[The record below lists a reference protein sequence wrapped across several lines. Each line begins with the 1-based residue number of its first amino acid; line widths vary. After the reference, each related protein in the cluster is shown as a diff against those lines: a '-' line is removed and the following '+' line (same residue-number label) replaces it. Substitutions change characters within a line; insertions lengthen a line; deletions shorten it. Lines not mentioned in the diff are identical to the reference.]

1 MEEKT
6 MQELEERRSAI
17 LTEVEQEGADLN
29 ALEEEARSINAEIER
44 RKTLEAAK
52 AEIRE
57 VVAEGAGEPIEK
69 VEETR
74 NMTNAEIRNTAEYI
88 KAFGE
93 YLRSGDDRECRALLT
108 ENVSG
113 TVPVPEFVDN
123 IVHTAWDRDQI
134 LSRVKRTY
142 FRGNLKVAFERSAD
156 PAYVH
161 TEGTTAH
168 TEEALTLGTVTM
180 IARNI
185 KKWIRLSDEVVATGE
200 DFVRYIYDEITYQ
213 IIHELSKLCV
223 GDISGAST
231 THSSSAVGVPQ
242 VTAAPGATAI
252 ATAFSNLSDEA
263 TNPVVIINKATYADF
278 YAAYAAGNFAVEP
291 FMNLP
296 VLYSSALPAYS
307 TATGG
312 TDVYAIVG
320 DLSGVQVN
328 YPEGDDVVIKWD
340 DMTEAEKDLVKVVGR
355 QYAAH
360 AVVAPG
366 KFAKIVKPAA
376 ATT

>member
-17 LTEVEQEGADLN
+17 RAEIENPEADLD
-29 ALEEEARSINAEIER
+29 ALEKEARSINEEIER
-44 RKTLEAAK
+44 RKALEATK

-57 VVAEGAGEPIEK
+57 EVAEGAGETIETIEK
-69 VEETR
+69 ESRT
-74 NMTNAEIRNTAEYI
+74 MTNMEVRNSAEYI

-93 YLRSGDDRECRALLT
+93 YIKTGDDRECRALLT

-113 TVPVPEFVDN
+113 DVPVPEFVDD
-123 IVHTAWDRDQI
+123 IVHTAWDNDQI

-156 PAYVH
+156 PAYAH

-168 TEEALTLGTVTM
+168 TEESLSLGTVTL
-180 IARNI
+180 IAKNV
-185 KKWIRLSDEVVATGE
+185 KKYIRLSDEVTAVGE
-200 DFVRYIYDEITYQ
+200 TFVRYIYDEITYQ
-213 IIHELSKLCV
+213 IIHELSRLAV
-223 GDISGAST
+223 LDISGAST
-231 THSSSAVGVPQ
+231 THSSSAVGVPA
-242 VTAAPGATAI
+242 VTAAPGVGAI
-252 ATAFSNLSDEA
+252 ASAFSQLSDEA
-263 TNPVVIINKATYADF
+263 TNPVVIINKATYAAF
-278 YAAYAAGNFAVEP
+278 YAAYVAGNFAVEP

-307 TATGG
+307 TA
-312 TDVYAIVG
+312 DDNAVYAIVG
-320 DLSGVQVN
+320 DLSGLQVN
-328 YPEGDDVVIKWD
+328 YPEGDGVVIKWD
-340 DMTEAEKDLVKVVGR
+340 DLSEAEKDIVKVVGR

-366 KFAKIVKPAA
+366 KFANIKKPAA